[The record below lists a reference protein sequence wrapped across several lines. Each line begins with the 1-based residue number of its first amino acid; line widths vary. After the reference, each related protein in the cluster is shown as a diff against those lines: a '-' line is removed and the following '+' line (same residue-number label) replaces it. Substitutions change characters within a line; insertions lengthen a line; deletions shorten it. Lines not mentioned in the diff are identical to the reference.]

1 MVRKCPSSAEESH
14 ELSDL
19 PPAKAYNKDEGV
31 EWIGVKTPGTP
42 SKSER

>member
-1 MVRKCPSSAEESH
+1 MVRKSPSSAEESH

-31 EWIGVKTPGTP
+31 EWNAVKRRGTP
-42 SKSER
+42 NKSKR